1 MKTFT
6 WNRAQLY
13 SKNFFSFV
21 RSRLLGLQLG
31 LFDFVDAD
39 TMPSEEKKEVIFKNL
54 LSSSRCDKIF
64 TFFLLRTR

>member
-39 TMPSEEKKEVIFKNL
+39 TMPSEEKKRSHICEFSIIIKV
-54 LSSSRCDKIF
+54 
-64 TFFLLRTR
+64 